1 MVYKMNINYNKSS
14 KTLGSR
20 MAGLITHLYEKGLM
34 TFRVA
39 DAVKYTGLSPV
50 AVSNL
55 LHKAQQRGLVTRLKP
70 GLFNLVPFELGDV
83 SEHIDSPYIIAREIV
98 GMAPYFLSYGT
109 AFELHRMVTQP
120 IFTTYVSSTKRLR
133 PQTVGGYDFKFVNI
147 RDEQVFG
154 IENYWVD
161 KERFVFISDLE
172 RTLIDGLKHPEY
184 VGGITEVA
192 RGLWMQKEAINVRT
206 LIAYAKE
213 LGVGAVIRRLGY
225 LLEGYGLADENMLQE
240 LQKHLSATY
249 QLLDPQLPPEG
260 PFLSRWKLQLNVSQE
275 ELETV
280 RFG

>member
-1 MVYKMNINYNKSS
+1 MNINYNKSS

-39 DAVKYTGLSPV
+39 DAVQYTGLSPV

-83 SEHIDSPYIIAREIV
+83 SEYIDSPYIIAREIV
-98 GMAPYFLSYGT
+98 GVVPYFLSHGT

-133 PQTVGGYDFKFVNI
+133 PQTVGGYDFKFIKVG
-147 RDEQVFG
+147 DEQVFG
-154 IENYWVD
+154 VEKYWVD

-184 VGGITEVA
+184 VGGVTEVA
-192 RGLWMQKEAINVRT
+192 KGLWMKKDAVNFKT
-206 LIAYAKE
+206 LIEYAKQ

-225 LLEGYGLADENMLQE
+225 LLERYGLADEMILQE
-240 LQKHLSATY
+240 LQKQLSTTY
-249 QLLDPQLPPEG
+249 QLLDPQMPSEG
-260 PFLSRWKLQLNVSQE
+260 PFLSRWKLRLNISQE
-275 ELETV
+275 ELEAV

>member
-1 MVYKMNINYNKSS
+1 MYINYNKSS
-14 KTLGSR
+14 KTLGPR
-20 MAGLITHLYEKGLM
+20 MAALFTNLYEVRLL

-83 SEHIDSPYIIAREIV
+83 SGHIDSPYIIAREMV
-98 GMAPYFLSYGT
+98 AKAPYFLSYGT

-133 PQTVGGYDFKFVNI
+133 PQTVGGCDFKFI
-147 RDEQVFG
+147 KLSDEQIFG
-154 IENYWVD
+154 MERYWVD
-161 KERFVFISDLE
+161 KERFVLISNIE
-172 RTLIDGLKHPEY
+172 RTIIDGLKHPEY
-184 VGGITEVA
+184 VGGVTEVA
-192 RGLWMQKEAINVRT
+192 KGLWIKKDTINIGV
-206 LIAYAKE
+206 LIEYAKQ

-225 LLEGYGLADENMLQE
+225 LLEKYKLADEGILRE
-240 LQKHLSATY
+240 LQMQLSATY
-249 QLLDPQLPPEG
+249 QRLDPQIPSEG
-260 PFLSRWKLQLNVSQE
+260 PFLSRWKLQLNIDQE
-275 ELETV
+275 ELDAV

>member
-1 MVYKMNINYNKSS
+1 
-14 KTLGSR
+14 
-20 MAGLITHLYEKGLM
+20 MAALFTNLYEVRLL

-83 SEHIDSPYIIAREIV
+83 SGHIDSPYIIAREMV
-98 GMAPYFLSYGT
+98 AKAPYFLSYGT

-133 PQTVGGYDFKFVNI
+133 PQTVGGYDFKFI
-147 RDEQVFG
+147 KLSDEQIFG
-154 IENYWVD
+154 MERYWVD
-161 KERFVFISDLE
+161 KERFVLISNIE
-172 RTLIDGLKHPEY
+172 RTIIDGLKHPEY
-184 VGGITEVA
+184 VGGVTEVA
-192 RGLWMQKEAINVRT
+192 KGLWIKKDTINIGV
-206 LIAYAKE
+206 LIEYAKQ

-225 LLEGYGLADENMLQE
+225 LLEKYKLADEGILRE
-240 LQKHLSATY
+240 LQMQLSATY
-249 QLLDPQLPPEG
+249 QRLDPQIPSEG
-260 PFLSRWKLQLNVSQE
+260 PFLSRWKLQLNIDQE
-275 ELETV
+275 ELDAV